1 MPVDKE
7 FALRS
12 FALDLLELCDE
23 LDVGAISVYVDPS
36 DHDGYGAFVTGAAWP
51 KHSPVH
57 ADGETVVSFSDFMKE
72 GSDE

>member
-12 FALDLLELCDE
+12 FAHDLLNLAVE
-23 LDVGAISVYVDPS
+23 LDVGAINVYVDPS

-51 KHSPVH
+51 KHSPVR
-57 ADGETVVSFSDFMKE
+57 ADEETVVSFSDFLE
-72 GSDE
+72 GEDNA